1 MEIDTLLQ
9 QIDIGEDQEYEF
21 KSAEGGLPKD
31 IWETLSAFA
40 NTDGGY
46 IILGVSEKKPRLEIT
61 GVRNPKNLQ
70 QEFWDNHNNSQKL
83 NIALCSNSDVEVKKI
98 NEYQLLIIHI
108 PRATRTQRPVYIN
121 NNPMTGTYKRN
132 YEGDYRCHKEEIE
145 QMFGSS
151 RLCVIIFAYGIV
163 KCLSGNTFRTILS
176 KKLSV

>member
-1 MEIDTLLQ
+1 MEIDTILQ

-70 QEFWDNHNNSQKL
+70 QEFWDNHNNRHF
-83 NIALCSNSDVEVKKI
+83 C
-98 NEYQLLIIHI
+98 QLFLI
-108 PRATRTQRPVYIN
+108 
-121 NNPMTGTYKRN
+121 
-132 YEGDYRCHKEEIE
+132 
-145 QMFGSS
+145 
-151 RLCVIIFAYGIV
+151 
-163 KCLSGNTFRTILS
+163 
-176 KKLSV
+176 

>member
-1 MEIDTLLQ
+1 MEIDTILQ

-70 QEFWDNHNNSQKL
+70 QEFWDNHNNRQKL
-83 NIALCSNSDVEVKKI
+83 NISICSNS
-98 NEYQLLIIHI
+98 
-108 PRATRTQRPVYIN
+108 
-121 NNPMTGTYKRN
+121 
-132 YEGDYRCHKEEIE
+132 
-145 QMFGSS
+145 
-151 RLCVIIFAYGIV
+151 IFV
-163 KCLSGNTFRTILS
+163 NCF
-176 KKLSV
+176 